1 MPHEAHLRS
10 GYKMLEANNNNEL
23 PPIPNKQYFK
33 IGEVAELCNVKQHVL
48 RYWEKEFP
56 QLKPVKRRGN
66 WRYYRRDDVLLI
78 RQICSLLYE
87 RGFSIAGAR
96 LELGGKS
103 DKSNGTHRQQIIRQ
117 TILELEELH
126 RMLKR

>member
-1 MPHEAHLRS
+1 
-10 GYKMLEANNNNEL
+10 MLEINNNNEL

-33 IGEVAELCNVKQHVL
+33 IGEVAELCNIKQHVL

-56 QLKPVKRRGN
+56 QLRPVKRRGN
-66 WRYYRRDDVLLI
+66 WRYYRREDVMLI
-78 RQICSLLYE
+78 RQISTLLYE

-96 LELGGKS
+96 QELGGNS

-117 TILELEELH
+117 TILELEEL
-126 RMLKR
+126 RRLLDE

>member
-1 MPHEAHLRS
+1 MLPGERRER
-10 GYKMLEANNNNEL
+10 GREMLEINNYNEL

-66 WRYYRRDDVLLI
+66 WRYYRREDVLLI
-78 RQICSLLYE
+78 RQISSLLYE

-96 LELGGKS
+96 QELGGNSSK
-103 DKSNGTHRQQIIRQ
+103 DTGTHRQQVIRQ
-117 TILELEELH
+117 MIAELEDL
-126 RMLKR
+126 RRLLDD